1 MYDSIFNS
9 FLNVSNKKG
18 GLAVA
23 ITVLIPFC
31 WSCLIE
37 SIVVVGS
44 FFFRSSN
51 VSSISKN
58 TIFFPKLIHLLYY
71 LFNNTSLTYLYY
83 LVIEQLSEQ
92 MTRFYILY
100 HLFISI
106 FTNTYYT
113 RDKMVWIGR
122 SFSLF

>member
-1 MYDSIFNS
+1 
-9 FLNVSNKKG
+9 
-18 GLAVA
+18 
-23 ITVLIPFC
+23 
-31 WSCLIE
+31 
-37 SIVVVGS
+37 
-44 FFFRSSN
+44 
-51 VSSISKN
+51 
-58 TIFFPKLIHLLYY
+58 
-71 LFNNTSLTYLYY
+71 
-83 LVIEQLSEQ
+83 